1 MGPTWILTN
10 KKECVVSTPKRSH
23 LNPKSHI
30 TKLNWAV
37 FLNEFNKLYILLLF
51 DSVVNIPF
59 ENQSLIFFAKV
70 KCRFSYSVYD
80 KPTKPLYFFN
90 LYEWMKVEHISTYQR
105 TTVKRI
111 YLCLLACPPVK
122 SVVDCHSVCFL
133 GWGLVSLKK
142 SGCLATC
149 ITQNINDK
157 SLKTGQLHMHNCA
170 NACMLKNYSNS

>member
-10 KKECVVSTPKRSH
+10 KKECVVSTPKRSR

-90 LYEWMKVEHISTYQR
+90 LYEWMNESWAHIHIPEDNCKKNIPVFAGLSTSKICCWLPQCVFSRLRIGLPKEERLSSNLHYTKYQR
-105 TTVKRI
+105 
-111 YLCLLACPPVK
+111 
-122 SVVDCHSVCFL
+122 
-133 GWGLVSLKK
+133 
-142 SGCLATC
+142 
-149 ITQNINDK
+149 
-157 SLKTGQLHMHNCA
+157 
-170 NACMLKNYSNS
+170 